1 MMKLLNM
8 SMGKCVVEFFLLKEL
23 SQIDFITHRKH
34 KAQTIKHVILYIEGC
49 EKRKLCTYE
58 GISMIN

>member
-1 MMKLLNM
+1 MNQLNM
-8 SMGKCVVEFFLLKEL
+8 SMGKWVVENKITKGVESNCLY
-23 SQIDFITHRKH
+23 THRKQ